1 VSVVCAA
8 RAQKYK
14 AAATNPGMTPA
25 AGGRCG
31 FAVVD
36 FDDMKIDDRIKR
48 LFQRRA
54 TAETPEERAAR
65 AKAERER
72 DEVIDDAA
80 VKNLTAS
87 FRGPDI
93 PPF

>member
-1 VSVVCAA
+1 MG
-8 RAQKYK
+8 
-14 AAATNPGMTPA
+14 P
-25 AGGRCG
+25 CG

-36 FDDMKIDDRIKR
+36 FDDMKIGDTIKR
-48 LFQRRA
+48 LFQRQA
-54 TAETPEERAAR
+54 SAETQEERAAR

-72 DEVIDDAA
+72 DEVIEDAA
-80 VKNLTAS
+80 IKNLNAS